1 MQNLKRK
8 IVPINQLAVT
18 DAMKTI
24 LASADAAEMLVALD
38 LAASEAE
45 LDLIDGAIAGTV
57 VASKAVIYDSA
68 GKVRMA
74 SASPAAAGASVS
86 DATAMTAMFNT
97 VTGADGAKGVLL
109 PIAAAD
115 EVVVVVNTD
124 ATNALKVYAITGSQ
138 INALGSTVAFPVT
151 AGQTATFVGRSATLW
166 YTAAAT
172 DTISGLTS
180 SAAELNLNDGSV
192 AGTAVASKTLAL
204 GADKNVDVL
213 VVADGGFALGA
224 GAGTAVSSTAAELNL
239 VDGSVVANSAA
250 SKAAMVDSNK
260 RLQTNAANGTVEATV
275 TAVHYGDGVNV
286 TAVLTLTNTVLAV
299 GTSEDLGVGVLI
311 YSLPAG
317 ACLIRD
323 AYMSL
328 GFSGVSTTNDTPEIG
343 LGTVIA
349 SGAVSVLSGTATFEN
364 IITGQVAADTNGTAT
379 VKGVAPTANVP
390 LEIPTAA
397 AHTIHVNMADGW
409 GANADQSGLLNGT
422 VVISYIRQAA

>member
-1 MQNLKRK
+1 
-8 IVPINQLAVT
+8 
-18 DAMKTI
+18 
-24 LASADAAEMLVALD
+24 
-38 LAASEAE
+38 
-45 LDLIDGAIAGTV
+45 
-57 VASKAVIYDSA
+57 
-68 GKVRMA
+68 
-74 SASPAAAGASVS
+74 
-86 DATAMTAMFNT
+86 
-97 VTGADGAKGVLL
+97 
-109 PIAAAD
+109 
-115 EVVVVVNTD
+115 
-124 ATNALKVYAITGSQ
+124 
-138 INALGSTVAFPVT
+138 
-151 AGQTATFVGRSATLW
+151 
-166 YTAAAT
+166 
-172 DTISGLTS
+172 
-180 SAAELNLNDGSV
+180 
-192 AGTAVASKTLAL
+192 
-204 GADKNVDVL
+204 
-213 VVADGGFALGA
+213 
-224 GAGTAVSSTAAELNL
+224 
-239 VDGSVVANSAA
+239 
-250 SKAAMVDSNK
+250 MVDSNK

-397 AHTIHVNMADGW
+397 APTIHVNMADGW